1 MTVLKWLLAA
11 ARRAGLA
18 MLMPLALV
26 ACGGGGGDAG
36 APVLGG
42 GDGTTTPQA
51 ADLVV
56 VLSTSA
62 LPVDGSK
69 TALITVT
76 AVDGQRNAV
85 KAVPVSMSVDSGG
98 VLTPSGKVTNDTG
111 NVSASLT
118 IGSDQSK
125 RTMTVTVTSGSITKT
140 VKVDVVDS
148 AVSGNGPTLTV
159 SLSSNQITPAIPAT
173 AFITARSTSGAPLAN
188 VVVTVGTVRGGLV
201 NLSATTAMTDASGVA
216 RVQIDAGSSGL
227 TGADELSASATVGG
241 VQISST
247 IAFSVTGAS
256 PTLSLVADSTT
267 LKLSTGNVMLRARVL
282 DEKGVAV
289 PGVTVKFSSTTG
301 NVALSAT
308 TALSSASGDAVTTMS
323 PSKGGVSGADTLQAT
338 ATVKG
343 RDLVAQVG
351 VQIVGEQPTLTMTLS
366 NSSISVAQPAQVRV
380 LVRDVAG
387 AVVSGALVSF
397 KADSGLLAFDAA
409 TARTDAT
416 GVATITA
423 APLSASTNGADQLTA
438 SATVNGIAVT
448 TQQVVQVVAAN
459 APGVPSLQLALSVNS
474 ITSGSPATVT
484 ATLLDARGNPVPGSV
499 VSFTA
504 VRGLGKLNVGTALTD
519 VSGRAVVQLSPTTT
533 QSAGADEVVASV
545 RYAGVDLQAS
555 KGFQIQATNVS
566 IVSFVRNPDPGPTV
580 PLSAYAQTPLQ
591 VTLTG
596 AGVDS
601 PVKLSVSSSC
611 VAQGKA
617 TVSPASF
624 TTTSNSYTLQYR
636 DNGCGALQSADQL
649 QLVIDGTASSQNL
662 TLPIATPATASLA
675 FVQATPEVI
684 YLKGSGLTETSVVTF
699 EVRDVAGNPLPGRV
713 VELRLLTGAGG
724 VTMEGRGVESVNP
737 PSASPFTQNSDAAGR
752 VSVRVSAGTQPT
764 PIRVHAKLQGTNI
777 ATVSSNLT
785 VAVGLPSQLNF
796 SLSQTTVNIEGADND
811 GTTNSYQVIASD
823 RSGNPVPAGT
833 TINFVTEGGQVE
845 ASKQIQLV
853 NGLARA
859 SSNFLSAA
867 PRPLDGRIT
876 IVAYALG
883 EESFIDLNGNNVWD
897 KIEGTNTDEPFQDL
911 GNIFKDRN
919 FDGFYDSSVDEY
931 VSVSVNNR
939 SACANPGSSLLARDV
954 SIPSMDNTCDGTWT
968 GAGQVY
974 VRRAVETVLSTSM
987 GRPLWLSSGS
997 NITKTGTPIQLRTT
1011 GNPTPL
1017 TSFTPVVSGDSVCLA
1032 SGGVAGS
1039 FSLIVADAN
1048 PVRLNPMAAGT
1059 VVSASTPTSGLS
1071 VTVSTGTYAVPNTSE
1086 APSVPVFFSFDPTK
1100 TTSGVVSVS
1109 FKSPSGATTTVSIN
1123 VRMAATCP

>member
-42 GDGTTTPQA
+42 GDGTPTPQA

-111 NVSASLT
+111 NVSAALT

-499 VSFTA
+499 VSFNA

-649 QLVIDGTASSQNL
+649 QLVIDGTASSQSL

-752 VSVRVSAGTQPT
+752 VSVRVNSGTQPT

-796 SLSQTTVNIEGADND
+796 SLSQTTVNIEGANID
-811 GTTNSYQVIASD
+811 GTTNNYVVIASD
-823 RSGNPVPAGT
+823 RNGNPVPAGT

-853 NGLARA
+853 SGLARA
-859 SSNFLSAA
+859 SSNFLSAE

-883 EESFIDLNGNNVWD
+883 EESFIDRNGNNIWD
-897 KIEGTNTDEPFQDL
+897 AGEPFQDL

-919 FDGFYDSSVDEY
+919 FDGVFDSAVDEY
-931 VSVSVNNR
+931 VPVGANNSGLC
-939 SACANPGSSLLARDV
+939 SAPGDTLLVRDV
-954 SIPSMDNTCDGTWT
+954 SIPSMDGTCDNTWT
-968 GAGQVY
+968 GMGQVY

-987 GRPLWLSSGS
+987 GRPLWLSTGS
-997 NITKTGTPIQLRTT
+997 HITKTGTPIQLRTT
-1011 GNPTPL
+1011 GNPAPTP
-1017 TSFTPVVSGDSVCLA
+1017 SFTPVSSGDTVCLA
-1032 SGGVAGS
+1032 SPAVAGS

-1048 PVRLNPMAAGT
+1048 PIRLNPMAAGT
-1059 VVSASTPTSGLS
+1059 VVTASTPTTGLS
-1071 VTVSTGTYAVPNTSE
+1071 VTASTGTYTVANTSE
-1086 APSVPVFFSFDPTK
+1086 APGVPVFFSFDPTK
-1100 TTSGVVSVS
+1100 ATSGVVSVS